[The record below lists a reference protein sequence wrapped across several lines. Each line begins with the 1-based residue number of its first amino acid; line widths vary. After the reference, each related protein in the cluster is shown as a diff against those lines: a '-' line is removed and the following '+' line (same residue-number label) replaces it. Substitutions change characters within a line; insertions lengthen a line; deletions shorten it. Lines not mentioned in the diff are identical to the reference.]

1 MARTLFF
8 RMALRKLSEITNSKP
23 ILTSTIFFL
32 QLWIFLFSIFFS
44 LFDLFSI
51 IAKEANKIRNNL
63 VCVVA
68 RLVFLFCCVLTKGRC
83 NAFQHIF
90 VNYKKPELNFPY
102 FQAMGFLLTMC
113 KIYLWES
120 KWQIKRSHS
129 GNSIYI
135 SVEKKKIHYE
145 LFF

>member
-8 RMALRKLSEITNSKP
+8 PMALRKLSEITNSKP
-23 ILTSTIFFL
+23 ILTSTVFFL

-63 VCVVA
+63 VCVAA
-68 RLVFLFCCVLTKGRC
+68 RLVFLFCCVLTTGRC

-90 VNYKKPELNFPY
+90 VNYKKPEFNFPY
-102 FQAMGFLLTMC
+102 FQTMEFLLCVKSICEKASGKLRDPTRVTPYT
-113 KIYLWES
+113 YLL
-120 KWQIKRSHS
+120 
-129 GNSIYI
+129 
-135 SVEKKKIHYE
+135 KKKINYE
-145 LFF
+145 FFF